1 MLRATSSMCSSS
13 KQYFTSLLM
22 TAVILL
28 FGPLPFATPRTAI
41 SRSVIRLREA
51 ARKMAENDV
60 GVLPV
65 AENDQSMIRVGDVN
79 LARHYVAD
87 LHSRFSFQI
96 CRRLPPVK
104 TRLR

>member
-1 MLRATSSMCSSS
+1 
-13 KQYFTSLLM
+13 
-22 TAVILL
+22 
-28 FGPLPFATPRTAI
+28 
-41 SRSVIRLREA
+41 
-51 ARKMAENDV
+51 MAEIDV

-104 TRLR
+104 TRFRDTGSRLLEARDRAHPPT